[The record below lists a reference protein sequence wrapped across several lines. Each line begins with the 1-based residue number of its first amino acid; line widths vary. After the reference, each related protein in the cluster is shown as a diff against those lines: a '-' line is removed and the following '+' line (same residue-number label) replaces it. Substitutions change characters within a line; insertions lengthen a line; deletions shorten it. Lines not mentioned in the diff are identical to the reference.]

1 MTFAMKFKTNRDRK
15 IYTIVRGISW
25 IPVLMLV
32 LLCIAFFPDDS
43 SAAKII
49 GTRYHH
55 HPETRSTRVVFVID
69 GQISSHQLHS
79 PQENEI
85 EVRLYNMLVVPGF
98 DLDVNANDPILKDV
112 LVKTGPGQSTILNL
126 TSHQDIRRYK
136 LFPLSSPNRIV
147 IDLFGAFDSSSK
159 SQPSSLKVSNQT
171 DRDQNAPLSPINPEE
186 INESST
192 NSEEILSQTVFQ
204 NHEVQ
209 SGEPMLNI
217 QELLDQGEL
226 VLGVESESRDI
237 STSSST
243 VVWWIL
249 LGIIFLLLLGL
260 VALGILVLRS
270 RRALRLVTNQEPM
283 SPSQPIEEEFFQ
295 EDPVLLKDVTREG
308 GDDEDFEE
316 ILDNTISQELDT
328 SNQPSSLKRAFID
341 HSDANHE
348 EELKRVRRELDSE
361 AEDAKTADTEE
372 EQYDYQ
378 GVKDKITELLG
389 DDEILLGEVVGSELE
404 EDEKLKSQ
412 DLRLSRRIGTVRRL
426 IDEGKSHAQVAR
438 ELKTTREEVTLMLA
452 IDKRS

>member
-1 MTFAMKFKTNRDRK
+1 MTFAMKFKTNRNRK

-69 GQISSHQLHS
+69 GQIGSHQLHS

-112 LVKTGPGQSTILNL
+112 LVKMGPGQSAILNL

-159 SQPSSLKVSNQT
+159 SQPSSLKVGNRT
-171 DRDQNAPLSPINPEE
+171 DPDQNAPLSPKNPEE

-204 NHEVQ
+204 NHEVR

-217 QELLDQGEL
+217 QELLDQDEL

-237 STSSST
+237 PTSPST

-260 VALGILVLRS
+260 VVLGILVLRS
-270 RRALRLVTNQEPM
+270 RRALKLVMNQEPVL
-283 SPSQPIEEEFFQ
+283 PSQSIEEEFFQ
-295 EDPVLLKDVTREG
+295 EDEVLKDVTIEG

-348 EELKRVRRELDSE
+348 EELEQVGRELDLE

-372 EQYDYQ
+372 EQYDHQ

-412 DLRLSRRIGTVRRL
+412 DLRLSRRIGTARRL

>member
-1 MTFAMKFKTNRDRK
+1 MKFKTNRNRK

-69 GQISSHQLHS
+69 GQIGSHQLHS

-159 SQPSSLKVSNQT
+159 SQPSSLKVGNRT
-171 DRDQNAPLSPINPEE
+171 DPDQNAPLSPKNPEE

-204 NHEVQ
+204 NHEVR

-217 QELLDQGEL
+217 QELLDQDEL

-237 STSSST
+237 PTSPST

-260 VALGILVLRS
+260 VVLGILVLRS
-270 RRALRLVTNQEPM
+270 RRALKLVMNQEPVL
-283 SPSQPIEEEFFQ
+283 PSQSIEEEFFQ
-295 EDPVLLKDVTREG
+295 EDEVLKDVTREG

-348 EELKRVRRELDSE
+348 EELEQVGRELDLE

-372 EQYDYQ
+372 EQYDHQ

-389 DDEILLGEVVGSELE
+389 DDEILLGEVVGPELE

-412 DLRLSRRIGTVRRL
+412 DLRLSRRIGTARRL

>member
-1 MTFAMKFKTNRDRK
+1 MKFKTNRNRK

-69 GQISSHQLHS
+69 GQIGSHQLHS

-112 LVKTGPGQSTILNL
+112 LVKMGPGQSAILNL

-159 SQPSSLKVSNQT
+159 SQPSSLKVGNRT
-171 DRDQNAPLSPINPEE
+171 DPDQNAPLSPKNPEE

-204 NHEVQ
+204 NHEVR

-217 QELLDQGEL
+217 QELLDQDEL

-237 STSSST
+237 PTSPST

-260 VALGILVLRS
+260 VVLGILVLRS
-270 RRALRLVTNQEPM
+270 RRALKLVMNQEPVL
-283 SPSQPIEEEFFQ
+283 PSQSIEEEFFQ
-295 EDPVLLKDVTREG
+295 EDEVLKDVTREG

-348 EELKRVRRELDSE
+348 EELEQVGRELDLE

-372 EQYDYQ
+372 EQYDHQ

-412 DLRLSRRIGTVRRL
+412 DLRLSRRIGTARRL

>member
-1 MTFAMKFKTNRDRK
+1 MTFAMKFKTNRNRK

-69 GQISSHQLHS
+69 GQIGSHQLHS

-112 LVKTGPGQSTILNL
+112 LVKMGPGQSAILNL

-159 SQPSSLKVSNQT
+159 SQPSSLKVGNRT
-171 DRDQNAPLSPINPEE
+171 DPDQNAPLSPKNPEE

-204 NHEVQ
+204 NHEVR

-217 QELLDQGEL
+217 QELLDQDEL

-237 STSSST
+237 PTSPST

-260 VALGILVLRS
+260 VVLGILVLRS
-270 RRALRLVTNQEPM
+270 RRALKLVMNQEPVL
-283 SPSQPIEEEFFQ
+283 PSQSIEEEFFQ
-295 EDPVLLKDVTREG
+295 EDEVLTDVTREG

-348 EELKRVRRELDSE
+348 EELEQVGRELDLE

-372 EQYDYQ
+372 EQYDHQ

-389 DDEILLGEVVGSELE
+389 DDEILLGEVVGPELE

-412 DLRLSRRIGTVRRL
+412 DLRLSRRIGTARRL

>member
-1 MTFAMKFKTNRDRK
+1 MKFKTNRNRK

-69 GQISSHQLHS
+69 GQIGSHQLHS

-112 LVKTGPGQSTILNL
+112 LVKMGPGQSAILNL

-159 SQPSSLKVSNQT
+159 SQPSSLKVGNRT
-171 DRDQNAPLSPINPEE
+171 DPDQNAPLSPKNPEE

-204 NHEVQ
+204 NHEVR

-217 QELLDQGEL
+217 QELLDQDEL

-237 STSSST
+237 PTSPST

-260 VALGILVLRS
+260 VVLGILVLRS
-270 RRALRLVTNQEPM
+270 RRALKLVMNQEPVL
-283 SPSQPIEEEFFQ
+283 PSQSIEEEFFQ
-295 EDPVLLKDVTREG
+295 EDEVLKDVTIEG

-348 EELKRVRRELDSE
+348 EELEQVGRELDLE

-372 EQYDYQ
+372 EQYDHQ

-412 DLRLSRRIGTVRRL
+412 DLRLSRRIGTARRL

>member
-1 MTFAMKFKTNRDRK
+1 MKFKTNRNRK

-69 GQISSHQLHS
+69 GQIGSHQLHS

-112 LVKTGPGQSTILNL
+112 LVKMGPGQSAILNL

-159 SQPSSLKVSNQT
+159 SQPSSLKVGNRT
-171 DRDQNAPLSPINPEE
+171 DPDQNAPLSPKNPEE

-204 NHEVQ
+204 NHEVR

-217 QELLDQGEL
+217 QELLDQDEL

-237 STSSST
+237 PTSPST

-260 VALGILVLRS
+260 VVLGILVLRS
-270 RRALRLVTNQEPM
+270 RRALKLVMNQEPVL
-283 SPSQPIEEEFFQ
+283 PSQSIEEEFFQ
-295 EDPVLLKDVTREG
+295 EDEVLTDVTREG

-348 EELKRVRRELDSE
+348 EELEQVGRELDLE

-372 EQYDYQ
+372 EQYDHQ

-389 DDEILLGEVVGSELE
+389 DDEILLGEVVGPELE

-412 DLRLSRRIGTVRRL
+412 DLRLSRRIGTARRL

>member
-1 MTFAMKFKTNRDRK
+1 MKFKTNRNRK

-69 GQISSHQLHS
+69 GQIGSHQLHS

-112 LVKTGPGQSTILNL
+112 LVKMGPGQSAILNL

-159 SQPSSLKVSNQT
+159 SQPSSLKVGNRT
-171 DRDQNAPLSPINPEE
+171 DPDQNAPLSPKNPEE

-204 NHEVQ
+204 NHEVR

-237 STSSST
+237 STSSSP
-243 VVWWIL
+243 VVWRIL

-260 VALGILVLRS
+260 VVLGILVLRS
-270 RRALRLVTNQEPM
+270 RRALKLVMNQEPVL
-283 SPSQPIEEEFFQ
+283 PSQSIEEEFFQ
-295 EDPVLLKDVTREG
+295 EDEVLKDVTREG

-348 EELKRVRRELDSE
+348 EELEQVGRELDLE
-361 AEDAKTADTEE
+361 AEDAKTVDTEE
-372 EQYDYQ
+372 EQYDHQ

-389 DDEILLGEVVGSELE
+389 DDEILLGEVVGPELE

-412 DLRLSRRIGTVRRL
+412 DLRLSRRIGTARRL

>member
-1 MTFAMKFKTNRDRK
+1 MKFKTNRNRK

-69 GQISSHQLHS
+69 GQIGSHQLHS

-112 LVKTGPGQSTILNL
+112 LVKMGPGQSAILNL

-159 SQPSSLKVSNQT
+159 SQPSSLKVGNRT
-171 DRDQNAPLSPINPEE
+171 DPDQNAPLSPKNPEE

-204 NHEVQ
+204 NHEVR

-217 QELLDQGEL
+217 QELLDQDEL

-237 STSSST
+237 PTSPST

-260 VALGILVLRS
+260 VVLGILVLRS
-270 RRALRLVTNQEPM
+270 RRALKLVMNQEPVL
-283 SPSQPIEEEFFQ
+283 PSQSIEEEFFQ
-295 EDPVLLKDVTREG
+295 EDEVLKDVTREG

-348 EELKRVRRELDSE
+348 EELEQVGRELDLE

-372 EQYDYQ
+372 EQYDHQ

-412 DLRLSRRIGTVRRL
+412 DLRLSRRIGTARRL

-452 IDKRS
+452 IGKRS

>member
-1 MTFAMKFKTNRDRK
+1 MKFKTNRNRK

-69 GQISSHQLHS
+69 GQIGSHQLHS

-112 LVKTGPGQSTILNL
+112 LVKMGPGQSAILNL

-159 SQPSSLKVSNQT
+159 SQPSSLKVGNRT
-171 DRDQNAPLSPINPEE
+171 DPDQNAPLSPKNPEE

-204 NHEVQ
+204 NHEVR

-217 QELLDQGEL
+217 QELLDQDEL

-260 VALGILVLRS
+260 VVLGILVLRS
-270 RRALRLVTNQEPM
+270 RRALRLVTNQEPV
-283 SPSQPIEEEFFQ
+283 SPSPPIEEEFFQ
-295 EDPVLLKDVTREG
+295 EDEVLTDVTREG

-348 EELKRVRRELDSE
+348 EELEQVGRELDLE

-372 EQYDYQ
+372 EQYDHQ

-389 DDEILLGEVVGSELE
+389 DDEILLGEVVGPELE

-412 DLRLSRRIGTVRRL
+412 DLRLSRRIGTARRL

-452 IDKRS
+452 IGKRS

>member
-1 MTFAMKFKTNRDRK
+1 MTFTMKFKTNRNRK

-69 GQISSHQLHS
+69 GQIGSHQLHS

-112 LVKTGPGQSTILNL
+112 LVKMGPGQSAILNL

-159 SQPSSLKVSNQT
+159 SQPSSLKVGNRT
-171 DRDQNAPLSPINPEE
+171 DPDQNAPLSPKNPEE

-204 NHEVQ
+204 NHEVR

-217 QELLDQGEL
+217 QELLDQDEL

-237 STSSST
+237 PTSPST

-260 VALGILVLRS
+260 VVLGILVLRS
-270 RRALRLVTNQEPM
+270 RRALKLVMNQEPVL
-283 SPSQPIEEEFFQ
+283 PSQSIEEEFFQ
-295 EDPVLLKDVTREG
+295 EDEVLKDVTREG

-348 EELKRVRRELDSE
+348 EELEQVGRELDLE

-372 EQYDYQ
+372 EQYDHQ

-389 DDEILLGEVVGSELE
+389 DDEILLGEVVGPELE

-412 DLRLSRRIGTVRRL
+412 DLRLSRRIGTARRL

>member
-1 MTFAMKFKTNRDRK
+1 MKFKTNRNRK

-69 GQISSHQLHS
+69 GQIGSHQLHS

-112 LVKTGPGQSTILNL
+112 LVKMGPGQSAILNL

-159 SQPSSLKVSNQT
+159 AQPSSPKVGNRT
-171 DRDQNAPLSPINPEE
+171 DPDQNAPLSPKNPEE

-204 NHEVQ
+204 NHEVR

-217 QELLDQGEL
+217 QELLDQDEL

-237 STSSST
+237 PTSPST

-260 VALGILVLRS
+260 VVLGILVLRS
-270 RRALRLVTNQEPM
+270 RRALKLVMNQEPVL
-283 SPSQPIEEEFFQ
+283 PSQSIEEEFFQ
-295 EDPVLLKDVTREG
+295 EDEVLTDVTREG

-348 EELKRVRRELDSE
+348 EELEQVGRELDLE

-372 EQYDYQ
+372 EQYDHQ

-412 DLRLSRRIGTVRRL
+412 DLRLSRRIGTARRL

>member
-1 MTFAMKFKTNRDRK
+1 MTFAMKFKTNRNRK

-69 GQISSHQLHS
+69 GQIGSHQLHS

-112 LVKTGPGQSTILNL
+112 LVKMGPGQSAILNL

-159 SQPSSLKVSNQT
+159 AQPSSPKVGNRT
-171 DRDQNAPLSPINPEE
+171 DPDQNAPLSPKNPEE

-204 NHEVQ
+204 NHEVR

-217 QELLDQGEL
+217 QELLDQDEL

-237 STSSST
+237 PTSPST

-260 VALGILVLRS
+260 VVLGILVLRS
-270 RRALRLVTNQEPM
+270 RRALKLVMNQEPVL
-283 SPSQPIEEEFFQ
+283 PSQSIEEEFFQ
-295 EDPVLLKDVTREG
+295 EDEVLKDVTIEG

-348 EELKRVRRELDSE
+348 EELEQVGRELDLE

-372 EQYDYQ
+372 EQYDHQ

-389 DDEILLGEVVGSELE
+389 DDEILLGEVVGPELE

-412 DLRLSRRIGTVRRL
+412 DLRLSRRIGTARRL

>member
-1 MTFAMKFKTNRDRK
+1 MKFKTNRNRK

-69 GQISSHQLHS
+69 GQIGSHQLHS

-112 LVKTGPGQSTILNL
+112 LVKTGPGQSAILNL

-159 SQPSSLKVSNQT
+159 SQPSSLKVGNRT
-171 DRDQNAPLSPINPEE
+171 DPDQNAPLSPKNPEE

-204 NHEVQ
+204 NHEVR

-217 QELLDQGEL
+217 QELLDQDEL

-237 STSSST
+237 PTSPST

-260 VALGILVLRS
+260 VVLGILVLRS
-270 RRALRLVTNQEPM
+270 RRALKLVMNQEPVL
-283 SPSQPIEEEFFQ
+283 PSQSIEEEFFQ
-295 EDPVLLKDVTREG
+295 EDEVLKDVTREG

-348 EELKRVRRELDSE
+348 EELEQVGRELDLE

-372 EQYDYQ
+372 EQYDHQ

-389 DDEILLGEVVGSELE
+389 DDEILLGEVVGPELE

-412 DLRLSRRIGTVRRL
+412 DLRLSRRIGTARRL

>member
-1 MTFAMKFKTNRDRK
+1 MKFKTNRNRK

-69 GQISSHQLHS
+69 GQIGSHQLHS

-112 LVKTGPGQSTILNL
+112 LVKMGPGQSAILNL

-159 SQPSSLKVSNQT
+159 SQPSSLKVGNRT
-171 DRDQNAPLSPINPEE
+171 DPDQNAPLSPKNPEE

-204 NHEVQ
+204 NHEVR

-217 QELLDQGEL
+217 QELLDQDEL

-237 STSSST
+237 PTSPST

-260 VALGILVLRS
+260 VVLGILVLRS
-270 RRALRLVTNQEPM
+270 RRALKLVMNQEPVL
-283 SPSQPIEEEFFQ
+283 PSQSIEEEFFQ
-295 EDPVLLKDVTREG
+295 EDEVLKDVTIEG

-348 EELKRVRRELDSE
+348 EELEQVGRELDLE

-372 EQYDYQ
+372 EQYDHQ

-412 DLRLSRRIGTVRRL
+412 DLRLSRRIGTARRL

-452 IDKRS
+452 IGKRS

>member
-1 MTFAMKFKTNRDRK
+1 MKFKTNRNRK

-69 GQISSHQLHS
+69 GQIGSHQLHS

-98 DLDVNANDPILKDV
+98 DLDVNVNDPILKDV
-112 LVKTGPGQSTILNL
+112 LVKTGPGQSAILNL

-159 SQPSSLKVSNQT
+159 SQPSSLKVGNRT
-171 DRDQNAPLSPINPEE
+171 DPDQNAPLSPKNPEE

-204 NHEVQ
+204 NHEVR

-217 QELLDQGEL
+217 QELLDQDEL

-237 STSSST
+237 PTSPST

-260 VALGILVLRS
+260 VVLGILVLRS
-270 RRALRLVTNQEPM
+270 RRALKLVMNQEPVL
-283 SPSQPIEEEFFQ
+283 PSQSIEEEFFQ
-295 EDPVLLKDVTREG
+295 EDEVLKDVTREG

-348 EELKRVRRELDSE
+348 EELEQVGRELDLE

-372 EQYDYQ
+372 EQYDHQ

-389 DDEILLGEVVGSELE
+389 DDEILLGEVVGPELE

-412 DLRLSRRIGTVRRL
+412 DLRLSRRIGTARRL

-452 IDKRS
+452 IGKRS

>member
-1 MTFAMKFKTNRDRK
+1 MKFKTNRNRK

-69 GQISSHQLHS
+69 GQIGSHQLHS

-112 LVKTGPGQSTILNL
+112 LVKMGPGQSAILNL

-159 SQPSSLKVSNQT
+159 SQPSSLKVGNRT
-171 DRDQNAPLSPINPEE
+171 DPDQNAPLSPKNPEE

-204 NHEVQ
+204 NHEVR

-217 QELLDQGEL
+217 QELLDQDEL

-237 STSSST
+237 PTSPST

-260 VALGILVLRS
+260 VVLGILVLRS
-270 RRALRLVTNQEPM
+270 RRALKLVMNQEPVL
-283 SPSQPIEEEFFQ
+283 PSQSIEEEFFQ
-295 EDPVLLKDVTREG
+295 EDEVLKDVTREG

-348 EELKRVRRELDSE
+348 EELEQVGRELDLE

-372 EQYDYQ
+372 EQYDHQ

-389 DDEILLGEVVGSELE
+389 DDEILLGEVVGPELE

-412 DLRLSRRIGTVRRL
+412 DLRLSRRIGTARRL

>member
-1 MTFAMKFKTNRDRK
+1 MKFKTNRDCK

-112 LVKTGPGQSTILNL
+112 LVKMGPGQSAILNL

-159 SQPSSLKVSNQT
+159 SQPSSLKVGNRT
-171 DRDQNAPLSPINPEE
+171 DPDQNAPLSPKNPEE

-204 NHEVQ
+204 NHEVR

-243 VVWWIL
+243 VVWRIL
-249 LGIIFLLLLGL
+249 LGIIFMLLLGL
-260 VALGILVLRS
+260 VVLGILVLRS
-270 RRALRLVTNQEPM
+270 RRALKLVMNQEPVL
-283 SPSQPIEEEFFQ
+283 PSQSIEEEFFQ
-295 EDPVLLKDVTREG
+295 EDEVLKDVTREG

-348 EELKRVRRELDSE
+348 EELERVGRELDLE

-372 EQYDYQ
+372 EQYDHQ

-389 DDEILLGEVVGSELE
+389 DDEILLGEVVGPELE

-412 DLRLSRRIGTVRRL
+412 DLRLSRRIGTARRL

>member
-1 MTFAMKFKTNRDRK
+1 MTFAMKFKTNRNRK

-69 GQISSHQLHS
+69 GQIGSHQLHS

-112 LVKTGPGQSTILNL
+112 LVKMGPGQSAILNL

-159 SQPSSLKVSNQT
+159 SQPSSLKVGNRT
-171 DRDQNAPLSPINPEE
+171 DPDQNAPLSPKNPEE

-204 NHEVQ
+204 NHEVR

-217 QELLDQGEL
+217 QELLDQDEL

-260 VALGILVLRS
+260 VVLGILVLRS
-270 RRALRLVTNQEPM
+270 RRALKFVMNQEPVL
-283 SPSQPIEEEFFQ
+283 PSQSIEEEFFQ
-295 EDPVLLKDVTREG
+295 EDEVLKDVTREG

-348 EELKRVRRELDSE
+348 EELEQVGRELDLE

-372 EQYDYQ
+372 EQYDHQ

-389 DDEILLGEVVGSELE
+389 DDEILLGEVVGPELE

-412 DLRLSRRIGTVRRL
+412 DLRLSRRIGTARRL

-452 IDKRS
+452 IGKRS

>member
-1 MTFAMKFKTNRDRK
+1 MKFKTNRNRK

-69 GQISSHQLHS
+69 GQIGSHQLHS

-112 LVKTGPGQSTILNL
+112 LVKMGPGQSAILNL

-159 SQPSSLKVSNQT
+159 SQPSSLKVGNRT
-171 DRDQNAPLSPINPEE
+171 DPDQNAPLSPKNPEE

-204 NHEVQ
+204 NHEVR

-217 QELLDQGEL
+217 QELLDQDEL

-237 STSSST
+237 PTSPST

-260 VALGILVLRS
+260 VVLGILVLRS
-270 RRALRLVTNQEPM
+270 RRALKLVMNQEPVL
-283 SPSQPIEEEFFQ
+283 PSQSIEEEFFQ
-295 EDPVLLKDVTREG
+295 EDEVLKDVTIEG

-348 EELKRVRRELDSE
+348 EELEQVGRELDLE

-372 EQYDYQ
+372 EQYDHQ

-389 DDEILLGEVVGSELE
+389 DDEILLGEVVGPELE

-412 DLRLSRRIGTVRRL
+412 DLRLSRRIGTARRL

>member
-1 MTFAMKFKTNRDRK
+1 MKFKTNRNRK

-69 GQISSHQLHS
+69 GQIGSHQLHS

-112 LVKTGPGQSTILNL
+112 LVKMGPGQSAILNL

-159 SQPSSLKVSNQT
+159 SQPSSLKVGNRT
-171 DRDQNAPLSPINPEE
+171 DPDQNAPLSPKNPEE

-204 NHEVQ
+204 NHEVR

-217 QELLDQGEL
+217 QELLDQDEL

-237 STSSST
+237 PTSPST

-260 VALGILVLRS
+260 VVLGILVLRS
-270 RRALRLVTNQEPM
+270 RRALKLVMNQEPVL
-283 SPSQPIEEEFFQ
+283 PSQSIEEEFFQ
-295 EDPVLLKDVTREG
+295 EDEVLKDVTREG

-348 EELKRVRRELDSE
+348 EELEQVGRELDLE

-372 EQYDYQ
+372 EQYDHQ

-389 DDEILLGEVVGSELE
+389 DDEILLGEVVGPELE

-412 DLRLSRRIGTVRRL
+412 DLRLSRRIGTARRL

-452 IDKRS
+452 IGKRS

>member
-1 MTFAMKFKTNRDRK
+1 MKFKTNRNRK

-69 GQISSHQLHS
+69 GQIGSHQLHS

-112 LVKTGPGQSTILNL
+112 LVKMGPGQSAILNL

-159 SQPSSLKVSNQT
+159 SQPSSLKVGNRT
-171 DRDQNAPLSPINPEE
+171 DPDQNAPLSPKNPEE

-204 NHEVQ
+204 NHEVR

-217 QELLDQGEL
+217 QELLDQDEL

-237 STSSST
+237 PTSPST

-260 VALGILVLRS
+260 VVLGILVLRS
-270 RRALRLVTNQEPM
+270 RRALKLVMNQEPVL
-283 SPSQPIEEEFFQ
+283 PSQSIEEEFFQ
-295 EDPVLLKDVTREG
+295 EDEVLTDVTREG

-348 EELKRVRRELDSE
+348 EELEQVGRELDLE

-372 EQYDYQ
+372 EQYDHQ

-389 DDEILLGEVVGSELE
+389 DDEILLGEVVGPELE

-412 DLRLSRRIGTVRRL
+412 DLRLSRRIGTARRL

-452 IDKRS
+452 IGKRS

>member
-1 MTFAMKFKTNRDRK
+1 MKFKTNRNRK

-69 GQISSHQLHS
+69 GQIGSHQLHS

-112 LVKTGPGQSTILNL
+112 LVKMGPGQSAILNL

-159 SQPSSLKVSNQT
+159 SQPSSLKVGNRT
-171 DRDQNAPLSPINPEE
+171 DPDQNAPLSPKNPEE

-204 NHEVQ
+204 NHEVR

-237 STSSST
+237 PTSPST

-260 VALGILVLRS
+260 VVLGILVLRS
-270 RRALRLVTNQEPM
+270 RRALKLVMNQEPVL
-283 SPSQPIEEEFFQ
+283 PSQSIEEEFFQ
-295 EDPVLLKDVTREG
+295 EDEVLKDVTREG

-348 EELKRVRRELDSE
+348 EELEQVGRELDLE

-372 EQYDYQ
+372 EQYDHQ

-412 DLRLSRRIGTVRRL
+412 DLRLSRRIGTARRL

>member
-1 MTFAMKFKTNRDRK
+1 MTFAMKFKTNRNRK

-69 GQISSHQLHS
+69 GQIGSHQLHS

-112 LVKTGPGQSTILNL
+112 LVKMGPGQSAILNL

-159 SQPSSLKVSNQT
+159 AQPSSPKVGNRT
-171 DRDQNAPLSPINPEE
+171 DPDQNAPLSPKNPEE

-204 NHEVQ
+204 NHEVR

-217 QELLDQGEL
+217 QELLDQDEL

-237 STSSST
+237 PTSPST

-260 VALGILVLRS
+260 VVLGILVLRS
-270 RRALRLVTNQEPM
+270 RRALKLVMNQEPVL
-283 SPSQPIEEEFFQ
+283 PSEPIEEEFFQ
-295 EDPVLLKDVTREG
+295 EDEVLTDVTREG

-348 EELKRVRRELDSE
+348 EELEQVGRELDLE

-372 EQYDYQ
+372 EQYDHQ

-389 DDEILLGEVVGSELE
+389 DDEILLGEVVGPELE

-412 DLRLSRRIGTVRRL
+412 DLRLSRRIGTARRL

>member
-1 MTFAMKFKTNRDRK
+1 MKFKTNRNRK

-69 GQISSHQLHS
+69 GQIGSHQLHS

-112 LVKTGPGQSTILNL
+112 LVKMGPGQSAILNL

-159 SQPSSLKVSNQT
+159 SQPSSLKVGNRT
-171 DRDQNAPLSPINPEE
+171 DPDQNAPLSPKNPEE

-204 NHEVQ
+204 NHEVR

-243 VVWWIL
+243 VVWRIL

-260 VALGILVLRS
+260 VVLGILVLRS
-270 RRALRLVTNQEPM
+270 RRALKLVMNQEPVL
-283 SPSQPIEEEFFQ
+283 PSQSIEEEFFQ
-295 EDPVLLKDVTREG
+295 EDEVLKDVTREG

-348 EELKRVRRELDSE
+348 EELEQVGRELDLE

-372 EQYDYQ
+372 EQYDHQ

-412 DLRLSRRIGTVRRL
+412 DLRLSRRIGTARRL

>member
-1 MTFAMKFKTNRDRK
+1 MKFKTNRNCK

-69 GQISSHQLHS
+69 GQIGSHQLHS

-159 SQPSSLKVSNQT
+159 SQPSSLKVGNRT
-171 DRDQNAPLSPINPEE
+171 DPDQNAPLSPKNPEE

-204 NHEVQ
+204 NHEVR

-217 QELLDQGEL
+217 QELLDQDEL

-237 STSSST
+237 SASSST

-260 VALGILVLRS
+260 VVLGILVLRS
-270 RRALRLVTNQEPM
+270 RRALKLVMNQEPVL
-283 SPSQPIEEEFFQ
+283 PSQSIEEEFFQ
-295 EDPVLLKDVTREG
+295 EDEVLTDVTRES

-348 EELKRVRRELDSE
+348 EELEQVGRELDLE

-372 EQYDYQ
+372 EQYDHQ

-389 DDEILLGEVVGSELE
+389 DDEILLGEVVGPELE

-412 DLRLSRRIGTVRRL
+412 DLRLSRRIGTARRL